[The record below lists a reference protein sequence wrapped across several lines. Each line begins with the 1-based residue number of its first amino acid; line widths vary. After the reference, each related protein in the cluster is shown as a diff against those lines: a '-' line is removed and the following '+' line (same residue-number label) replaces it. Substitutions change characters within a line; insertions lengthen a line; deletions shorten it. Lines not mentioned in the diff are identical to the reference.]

1 MAVASER
8 SPSTAFG
15 RGLMATVLYA
25 FAVLA
30 GAGLIASAVVH
41 ALSLAGTVF
50 PITLPDSV
58 FALHV
63 GIFIVGF
70 PTILV
75 SNKITERSP
84 RKDFWKVA
92 LRGAPKWVRIA
103 VVAFL
108 VYAVASMLLSIIFPS
123 LTAVDLLP
131 ANGAGPLSA
140 FWMAFY
146 AAAAATLYSAANIL
160 RLDLVRRCTQGH
172 PVVSPTAA
180 FCEQCGSPVLDKT
193 GSDMGC

>member
-75 SNKITERSP
+75 SNKITERYF
-84 RKDFWKVA
+84 KNG
-92 LRGAPKWVRIA
+92 LLERISGRSRCA
-103 VVAFL
+103 EHQ
-108 VYAVASMLLSIIFPS
+108 
-123 LTAVDLLP
+123 
-131 ANGAGPLSA
+131 NG
-140 FWMAFY
+140 
-146 AAAAATLYSAANIL
+146 
-160 RLDLVRRCTQGH
+160 
-172 PVVSPTAA
+172 
-180 FCEQCGSPVLDKT
+180 
-193 GSDMGC
+193 